1 MAVVNERLSFY
12 SSPFFREGKISKLPC
27 KQLQCNRFPSLDI
40 SRHTTDLR
48 AQSTRKRGWLVDVVV
63 VVVVVVFGHNTRG
76 FAALQ

>member
-1 MAVVNERLSFY
+1 MVT
-12 SSPFFREGKISKLPC
+12 G
-27 KQLQCNRFPSLDI
+27 FPSLDI

-63 VVVVVVFGHNTRG
+63 VVVVVVVFGHNTCG